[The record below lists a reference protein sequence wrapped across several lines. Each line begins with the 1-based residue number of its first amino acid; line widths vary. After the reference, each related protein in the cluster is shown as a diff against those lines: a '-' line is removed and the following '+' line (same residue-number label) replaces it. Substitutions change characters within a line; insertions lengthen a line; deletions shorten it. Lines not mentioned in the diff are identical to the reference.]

1 MSRSTTAAES
11 LTTAAALF
19 AGPGRANNSTSSVN
33 GSASFRFVL
42 DGDIQT
48 LSTKNAP
55 KEGPIKGLLYVPS
68 LNGHDECNNTIAPHI
83 PANVT
88 RYQDVARFGYH
99 TIGLAPWLTPD
110 CSQWFLEASRRV
122 GTDALVFFL
131 PSSQDDKPPPAHDD
145 VWLRAGEPPWGT
157 EDQFPIYAIPGQA
170 GTTLMEQLSLYSDN
184 GTEPQGRQNGSETMP
199 QGENWDMRLFTIINL
214 EKSGRKTPS
223 IWGFLLAI
231 LGTLL
236 VLCFI
241 LLLLYQLIQRR
252 RREILQRRLEANEVD
267 YEQYALQHIRVSR
280 EILAKL
286 PIYTYPN
293 PNDPSTERPRQSLCD
308 DDKPD
313 QSQNN
318 IVIETERGRFE
329 KEAEADIE
337 ENPQSANTSR
347 RTSYAKPVNRLSHS
361 QTTCAIC
368 LEDFVPATS
377 TVRELP
383 CGHIY
388 HPECIDVSLTRNSSL
403 CPLCKKSVL
412 PPEAYSIPIPE
423 AVHRDSMRTP

>member
-33 GSASFRFVL
+33 GSASFHFVV

-68 LNGHDECNNTIAPHI
+68 LDGHDECNNTVAQHI
-83 PANVT
+83 PANAT
-88 RYQDVARFGYH
+88 RYHDVARFGYH
-99 TIGLAPWLTPD
+99 IIGLAPWVTPN
-110 CSQWFLEASRRV
+110 CSQWFLETSRRV

-131 PSSQDDKPPPAHDD
+131 PSSADNKPPPAHDET
-145 VWLRAGEPPWGT
+145 WLLNGESPWKD
-157 EDQFPIYAIPGQA
+157 ENLFPIYAIPGQA
-170 GTTLMEQLSLYSDN
+170 GTTLMEQLSHYSGN
-184 GTEPQGRQNGSETMP
+184 KTELQERQNATS
-199 QGENWDMRLFTIINL
+199 QGERWDVRLFTIINL

-236 VLCFI
+236 VLCVI

-252 RREILQRRLEANEVD
+252 RREMLQRRLEFSEVD
-267 YEQYALQHIRVSR
+267 YEQHALQHIRVSR
-280 EILAKL
+280 EFLAKL
-286 PIYTYPN
+286 PIYTYPTVDDSG
-293 PNDPSTERPRQSLCD
+293 PGSSRQSLCEG
-308 DDKPD
+308 DKPG
-313 QSQNN
+313 QSQDTL
-318 IVIETERGRFE
+318 VIESERRGIE
-329 KEAEADIE
+329 KEAETDIE
-337 ENPQSANTSR
+337 ENPQTADTSR
-347 RTSYAKPVNRLSHS
+347 RPSYTKHANRLSHS
-361 QTTCAIC
+361 QPTCAIC
-368 LEDFVPATS
+368 LEDFVPASS

-412 PPEAYSIPIPE
+412 PPDLYPISMPE
-423 AVHRDSMRTP
+423 AVHRDSMRLL

>member
-48 LSTKNAP
+48 LSTKKAP
-55 KEGPIKGLLYVPS
+55 KEGHIKGLLYVPS
-68 LNGHDECNNTIAPHI
+68 LNGHDECNDTIAPHI
-83 PANVT
+83 PENVT
-88 RYQDVARFGYH
+88 RYHNVAQFGYQ
-99 TIGLAPWLTPD
+99 TIGLVPWVKPD
-110 CSQWFLEASRRV
+110 CSRWFLEASRRV
-122 GTDALVFFL
+122 GTNALLLFL
-131 PSSQDDKPPPAHDD
+131 PSSDDKKPPPAHDD
-145 VWLRAGEPPWGT
+145 VWLLDGEPPWK
-157 EDQFPIYAIPGQA
+157 DNHLFPIYAIPGQA
-170 GTTLMEQLSLYSDN
+170 GTTLMEQLSWYSGN
-184 GTEPQGRQNGSETMP
+184 ETEPQGKQNGSDTTS
-199 QGENWDMRLFTIINL
+199 QTDQWDMRLFTIINL
-214 EKSGRKTPS
+214 EKTGRKSPS

-236 VLCFI
+236 VLCII

-252 RREILQRRLEANEVD
+252 RRENLQRRLEANGVD
-267 YEQYALQHIRVSR
+267 YEQYALQHVRVSR
-280 EILAKL
+280 EFLDKL

-293 PNDPSTERPRQSLCD
+293 LDDPSSGSSRQSLRGI
-308 DDKPD
+308 DKPD
-313 QSQNN
+313 QSQDTL
-318 IVIETERGRFE
+318 VIGNEQSKFE
-329 KEAEADIE
+329 KEIEADIE
-337 ENPQSANTSR
+337 EDPQTANTSR
-347 RTSYAKPVNRLSHS
+347 RPSYAKHTNRLSHS

-368 LEDFVPATS
+368 LEDFVPALS
-377 TVRELP
+377 SVRELP

-412 PPEAYSIPIPE
+412 PPELYPIAIPE
-423 AVHRDSMRTP
+423 PVHRDSMRVP